1 MPHPETRTSPLGG
14 VEALPAA
21 AVRARLVEARE
32 RTPALVDA
40 VSEDDL
46 NRVHDSLMSPLVWDL
61 GHIAAFEDLWLCQR
75 TGGLEPLRP
84 ELAVVYNA
92 AETPRPDRGELRYLR
107 RDDALEFMAD
117 VRARALAVLERCD
130 RLGDVWEMVVQ
141 HEHQHDETMLETLQL
156 AEPSVYAPVRRPLPG
171 GGSDSPATV
180 GVAGGPFPLGDPGVN
195 FAYDNECPQ
204 HVVEVPSF
212 AIDRTPVSNAAYLE
226 FIEDGGYRRPELWS
240 PQGWA
245 WRTSPRA
252 ERPLYWTD
260 DGRTRSF
267 ERVERLDPGLPV
279 MHVSWYEADAYA
291 RWCGARL
298 PTEEEWEKA
307 AS

>member
-1 MPHPETRTSPLGG
+1 
-14 VEALPAA
+14 
-21 AVRARLVEARE
+21 
-32 RTPALVDA
+32 
-40 VSEDDL
+40 
-46 NRVHDSLMSPLVWDL
+46 
-61 GHIAAFEDLWLCQR
+61 
-75 TGGLEPLRP
+75 
-84 ELAVVYNA
+84 
-92 AETPRPDRGELRYLR
+92 
-107 RDDALEFMAD
+107 
-117 VRARALAVLERCD
+117 
-130 RLGDVWEMVVQ
+130 
-141 HEHQHDETMLETLQL
+141 
-156 AEPSVYAPVRRPLPG
+156 VYAPVRRPLPG

-245 WRTSPRA
+245 WRTSQRA